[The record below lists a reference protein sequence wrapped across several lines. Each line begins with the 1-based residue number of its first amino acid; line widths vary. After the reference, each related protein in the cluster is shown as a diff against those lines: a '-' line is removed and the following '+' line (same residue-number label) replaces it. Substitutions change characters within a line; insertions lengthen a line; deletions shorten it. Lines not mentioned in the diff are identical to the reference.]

1 MPSSAATG
9 PVPAGLS
16 PGGRY
21 ACWDPRPPALVALDV
36 DGTLVEGEDVPST
49 ELLGTIADLADRGV
63 LVGLAT
69 GRMAAATDR
78 ILATGVLTGPHVF
91 HNGAMVTDGDGIEQ
105 HVAGLSDA
113 DVDAVLAFGR
123 ERDDLAVEV
132 YVGTTYLSDRADA
145 RSRPHVDLL
154 GVAPSGPVRSVA
166 DLGGHPAVKAVV
178 VCFEPAIT
186 AEVEA
191 AVRAL
196 GLEPGPAASPAT
208 PGLRYVNV
216 TRLGVDKGHGL
227 AAAARV
233 AGVPLD
239 RVAFVGDE
247 RNDLPALALA
257 GTAIAMGGAP
267 AEVIATAHLVAPPF
281 AEGGAAVALAALAA
295 LATSSADVAGRT
307 GAAQRAPGT
316 W

>member
-1 MPSSAATG
+1 MPRSDALRS
-9 PVPAGLS
+9 VPAGLS

-21 ACWDPRPPALVALDV
+21 ADWDPQPPGLVALDV
-36 DGTLVEGEDVPST
+36 DGTLVEDEDVPAP
-49 ELLGTIADLADRGV
+49 ELLAAIADLVDRGV

-69 GRMAAATDR
+69 GRMASATDR
-78 ILATGVLTGPHVF
+78 ILSTGVLSGPHVF
-91 HNGAMVTDGDGIEQ
+91 HNGAMVSDGEGTER

-123 ERDDLAVEV
+123 GRDDLAVEV
-132 YVGTTYLSDRADA
+132 YVGATYLADRADP

-154 GVAPSGPVRSVA
+154 GVAPSGVVRSSA
-166 DLGGHPAVKAVV
+166 DLGGRPAVKAVV
-178 VCFEPAIT
+178 VCFAPTLT

-216 TRLGVDKGHGL
+216 TRRGVDKGHGV

-233 AGVPLD
+233 AGVPLG

-257 GTAIAMGGAP
+257 GTAVAMGGSP
-267 AEVIATAHLVAPPF
+267 AEVRAAAHLVAPPF
-281 AEGGAAVALAALAA
+281 AEGGTAVALAALAA
-295 LATSSADVAGRT
+295 LAGHGVDGT
-307 GAAQRAPGT
+307 GDPQRAPGT